1 MNEDA
6 KHKSISFEADVDN
19 FKTKSGV
26 VTIQASAVSEDVD
39 KNLLADIMSAVGGVT
54 ITIEANQTE
63 LVDDEDLENDGQ
75 TELLGE
81 DDEAD

>member
-1 MNEDA
+1 MNEEA

>member
-1 MNEDA
+1 MNEEA
-6 KHKSISFEADVDN
+6 KHKSISFEADVDD

>member
-1 MNEDA
+1 MNEEA
-6 KHKSISFEADVDN
+6 KHKSISFEADVDD

-63 LVDDEDLENDGQ
+63 LVDDENLENDGQ

>member
-1 MNEDA
+1 MNEEA

-19 FKTKSGV
+19 FKTKGGV

-39 KNLLADIMSAVGGVT
+39 KNLLDDIMSAVGGVT

-63 LVDDEDLENDGQ
+63 LVDDENDGQ